1 LLAKLLDS
9 PGQTF
14 LAVSETQLQHP
25 VDKYTVA
32 KLMDI
37 IGNYFRPAL
46 GAQKPAREIGAAIAA
61 TEKLMTATDGEPA
74 ALLQAVPELRGEIAA
89 MLTLAH
95 TGEALVTPII
105 AASTAS
111 GTLLRRKLEPVLEP
125 LLKQY
130 AVLRKTA
137 HATVRQPGRAANYR
151 KVNGY

>member
-1 LLAKLLDS
+1 
-9 PGQTF
+9 
-14 LAVSETQLQHP
+14 

-32 KLMDI
+32 KLMEI

-61 TEKLMTATDGEPA
+61 TEQLMAAAGGEPA
-74 ALLQAVPELRGEIAA
+74 TLLQAVPELREEIAA

-125 LLKQY
+125 LLRQY

-137 HATVRQPGRAANYR
+137 HAPSGSRVARRTSVR
-151 KVNGY
+151 